1 MALCKITAKNHIL
14 DNFAHKSIINMRK
27 NILKVMT
34 AAIALLVLSAIYGCS
49 PVSSAHDDYIEGD
62 KYDSID
68 NLMNRYYNESRFD
81 EAISIAAK
89 YYTISDRTD
98 NERLKL
104 LCATEL
110 ARSYYSRRQL
120 DSSLK
125 YTDIADTLANKYSD
139 TLALCST
146 NTLYGLIAQSSEADL
161 AKSTSYLLK
170 CLEYANKTG
179 DDRIKGIATANLVMA
194 YYNRR
199 DIKGLQYAKS
209 LYDSYKDD
217 TDNELYL
224 MGAVSCAFMYDLAD
238 SSETALRYIEEAL
251 KIYGDNIPSTIYAL
265 YGSILT
271 NLGEYEKAE
280 KILYEGM
287 NKVSPDNI
295 YQSAAELMMKTGR
308 YNEAISLLRKS
319 LDCMNKDGLTFFAGD
334 HYKELSFAY
343 EKIGD
348 YRKALDC
355 FKIYYTFQDSIFTIE
370 KESIVNDMLVKYEAE
385 QKDKEIQAKELQ
397 LVKESKKLQITI
409 FILLISFI
417 VIGAIYILY
426 KKNNQMYRQIV
437 RQHQEYLQREKL
449 NKEKDRK
456 LEQEAR
462 STDEKE
468 LKSREL
474 FLKIEKMMTEDKVYS
489 RKDLTIESL
498 TELLGSNR
506 SYVSKIINTYSGM
519 SFNNYVNSFRINR
532 AVELLTETEMP
543 VKVLVDELGFNSPSV
558 FYRAFQQAMGVPPSK
573 YREEAKSLK
582 IDNIAD

>member
-1 MALCKITAKNHIL
+1 
-14 DNFAHKSIINMRK
+14 
-27 NILKVMT
+27 
-34 AAIALLVLSAIYGCS
+34 
-49 PVSSAHDDYIEGD
+49 
-62 KYDSID
+62 
-68 NLMNRYYNESRFD
+68 MNQYYNESKSSQ
-81 EAISIAAK
+81 AISIAHK
-89 YYTISDRTD
+89 YYKVSRDAND
-98 NERLKL
+98 KEL
-104 LCATEL
+104 EL
-110 ARSYYSRRQL
+110 ACAINLARAYYNMRQL
-120 DSSLK
+120 DSAKK
-125 YTDIADTLANKYSD
+125 YTDSSFKMAEEYND
-139 TLALCST
+139 TLALCSAT
-146 NTLYGLIAQSSEADL
+146 TLYGLIAQSTENNLIKA
-161 AKSTSYLLK
+161 TSHFVR
-170 CLEYANKTG
+170 CLEYANAINDK
-179 DDRIKGIATANLVMA
+179 RAQGIATANLVMA

-199 DIKGLQYAKS
+199 DINGLQYAKS

-217 TDNELYL
+217 PDNELYL

-238 SSETALRYIEEAL
+238 SADIALGYIEEAL

-271 NLGEYEKAE
+271 KLGEYEKAE
-280 KILYEGM
+280 SILYEGM
-287 NKVSPDNI
+287 SKVSPDNI

-308 YNEAISLLRKS
+308 YNEAITFLKKS
-319 LDCMNKDGLTFFAGD
+319 LDCMNKDGFTFFAVD
-334 HYKELSFAY
+334 QYKELSLAY
-343 EKIGD
+343 EKTGD
-348 YRKALDC
+348 YQKALDC
-355 FKIYYTFQDSIFTIE
+355 FKIFYTFQDSIFTIE

-409 FILLISFI
+409 FIVVILFI
-417 VIGAIYILY
+417 VTGATYILY
-426 KKNNQMYRQIV
+426 KKNKQMYRQIV

-474 FLKIEKMMTEDKVYS
+474 FLKIEKMMTEDKIYS